1 MTHCLNSF
9 FFQWVH
15 VFIDKKKR
23 KQKKVSFLFTPMF
36 FLKIFCQQD
45 YNNKWIVYCH
55 TFQSKRFVLCADV
68 CPTILFG
75 YTPPPEGYMFVIG
88 VIETLCSILLMLP
101 LTNLHARIYLVFA
114 VLMALAIYTH
124 GVLAQFGKMVVPM
137 CLFLACLVLYKMEPL
152 TLSNMPIK

>member
-1 MTHCLNSF
+1 MST
-9 FFQWVH
+9 
-15 VFIDKKKR
+15 FIEWKESR
-23 KQKKVSFLFTPMF
+23 KNVSVSFTHVLFE
-36 FLKIFCQQD
+36 KIFCQQN
-45 YNNKWIVYCH
+45 YNNKLIVYCH

-68 CPTILFG
+68 CPTVLFV
-75 YTPPPEGYMFVIG
+75 YTPPANGYMFVIG

-101 LTNLHARIYLVFA
+101 LTNLHTRIYLVFA

-124 GVLAQFGKMVVPM
+124 GVLAQFGKMVIPM